1 MGVVGTL
8 EEKSAFSIRR
18 GGKLWPSSA
27 IRFTTVG
34 MPNEDLVADD
44 FPEPE
49 FIAGAAPTSSECTL
63 AMLAHLGGLVFSF
76 IPAAIL
82 MITQQDKSHFVVRHA
97 REAVNF
103 NVSLFFHSL
112 VIFIP
117 AAAVGATLYFTGMR
131 APIALLFGSLVALV
145 LSIPLVIF
153 EVLYIVR
160 ACMAAGKGQEFR
172 YPLTIRLI

>member
-1 MGVVGTL
+1 
-8 EEKSAFSIRR
+8 
-18 GGKLWPSSA
+18 
-27 IRFTTVG
+27 
-34 MPNEDLVADD
+34 MPNEKLVAAD

-49 FIAGAAPTSSECTL
+49 FLEGAKPTSSECTL
-63 AMLAHLGGLVFSF
+63 AMLAHLGGLVLSF

-82 MITQQDKSHFVVRHA
+82 MLTQQDKSHFVVRHA

-103 NVSLFFHSL
+103 HISLCFHYL
-112 VIFIP
+112 AVFLP
-117 AAAVGATLYFTGMR
+117 GVAVGATLYFTGMR

-145 LSIPLVIF
+145 ISIPLAIF

-160 ACMAAGKGQEFR
+160 ACLAAGKGHEFR